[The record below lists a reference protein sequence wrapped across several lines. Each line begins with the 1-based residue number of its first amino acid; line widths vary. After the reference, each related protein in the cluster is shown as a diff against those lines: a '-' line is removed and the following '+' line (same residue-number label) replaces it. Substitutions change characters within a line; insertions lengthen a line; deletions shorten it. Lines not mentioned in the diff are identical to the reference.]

1 MFSPFIPLLSVIDF
15 SQLYKM
21 SHILDKAGLSTVPPF
36 KLTDE
41 FISSHSSSLL
51 EMYNVRVRVDGLNT
65 LQELVVKGQFAAA
78 KEYAQVADIPTAEV
92 TLKEVRGRGREGG
105 KERKGARE
113 GGREE
118 AREREREAVHLCHK
132 I

>member
-1 MFSPFIPLLSVIDF
+1 M
-15 SQLYKM
+15 
-21 SHILDKAGLSTVPPF
+21 
-36 KLTDE
+36 
-41 FISSHSSSLL
+41 
-51 EMYNVRVRVDGLNT
+51 RVRVDGLNT

-113 GGREE
+113 GGKEEVRE
-118 AREREREAVHLCHK
+118 REREREAVHLCHK

>member
-1 MFSPFIPLLSVIDF
+1 
-15 SQLYKM
+15 M

-51 EMYNVRVRVDGLNT
+51 EMYKVRVRVDGLNT

-92 TLKEVRGRGREGG
+92 TLKEVR
-105 KERKGARE
+105 E
-113 GGREE
+113 GGRERGGE
-118 AREREREAVHLCHK
+118 GKERERDSLYMYIPFVS
-132 I
+132 